1 METIEILLLIFLGI
15 ISYFIVKRSVANIT
29 TTPIWLLWLVL
40 MSPPLL
46 LTVWML
52 ILGEKESPPLPLM
65 VIPFVLCPLLYWW
78 LIQKGRPIPT
88 PEDTTD
94 SPENSSLESPKNP
107 RPLTPDE
114 EKSLR
119 KCFPWGVYYLQAV
132 DYRPQAILC
141 RGRLK
146 SNPELAY
153 QTVREN
159 VEDKFGDRFLLIF
172 QEGVANKPFFAL
184 VPNPR
189 SETQKI
195 DTTNTAEDVLH
206 RPKLVLGLFL
216 ITLFTTTVVG
226 MTFTGITPEQFQA
239 NPSIL
244 MQGLPYSLALM
255 VILGVHE
262 FSHYGAAIYYRIP
275 TTLPYFIPMPFFLG
289 TMGAFIQM
297 RSPVPHRRALFDIAF
312 AGPIGGFLVTL
323 PLLIWGLS
331 LSEVVDL
338 SDGASLLNFEALDPR
353 FSLFLAVLG
362 KLTLGDR
369 LGVNMAIQLHPLAIA
384 GYLGVI
390 VTALN
395 LMPVGQL
402 DGGHIVH
409 AMFGQ
414 RTASIIG
421 QIARLLMLLFAF
433 ARQEFI
439 IWAIVLLFMPNTNEP
454 ALNDVT
460 ELDNRRDFLGLCALT
475 LLVIILLPLPG
486 KLASVLGV

>member
-15 ISYFIVKRSVANIT
+15 ISYFIVKRSVANLT

-40 MSPPLL
+40 MAPPLL

-52 ILGEKESPPLPLM
+52 ILGEKEPLPLPLM

-78 LIQKGRPIPT
+78 LIQKGRPIPA
-88 PEDTTD
+88 PEETTD
-94 SPENSSLESPKNP
+94 SPTTPSLELSKNP

-132 DYRPQAILC
+132 DYLPQAILC

-146 SNPELAY
+146 SNPEQAY

-195 DTTNTAEDVLH
+195 PTTDTEEVLQ
-206 RPKLVLGLFL
+206 RPQLVLGLFL
-216 ITLFTTTVVG
+216 ITLFTTTLVG
-226 MTFTGITPEQFQA
+226 AAFTGITPEQFQA
-239 NPSIL
+239 NPRL
-244 MQGLPYSLALM
+244 LLQGLPYSLALM
-255 VILGVHE
+255 LILGVHE
-262 FSHYGAAIYYRIP
+262 FSHYGAAIYYRIR

-312 AGPIGGFLVTL
+312 AGPIGGFLVTV

-331 LSEVVDL
+331 LSEVVEL
-338 SDGASLLNFEALDPR
+338 SDRASLLNFEALDPR

-369 LGVNMAIQLHPLAIA
+369 LGVNMAIHLHPLAIA

-414 RTASIIG
+414 RMALIIG